1 MVTAGSGERNS
12 KFVWLDE
19 FTARGP
25 KKPVTYRVGVAMA
38 NKDNGDGKGFFASAE
53 EMSAA
58 TPYTLR
64 PVKAAVA
71 DLMQDGWIER
81 SRRGGRSGNGT
92 KWASEYRLTIP
103 PQGARSS
110 TSRTGQGA
118 RSEHQGA
125 QISTPLDP
133 TPLDP
138 PTSLKPPCFCHGLTE
153 CPDMPPAGKSHDE
166 RSPCGC
172 FPGASCPECRG
183 DAPKPS
189 KHSPERLRQFY
200 EQHIERDEGL
210 GTDGTPLDQEKPVAG
225 YRFRERA

>member
-1 MVTAGSGERNS
+1 MVTASAERNS

-110 TSRTGQGA
+110 TSRPGQGA

-125 QISTPLDP
+125 RSSTPLDP

-138 PTSLKPPCFCHGLTE
+138 PISLEAPCFCHGRTD
-153 CPDMPPAGKSHDE
+153 CPDKALAEISHDE

-172 FPGASCPECRG
+172 FPGTSCPECRG
-183 DAPKPS
+183 DLLKHS
-189 KHSPERLRQFY
+189 KHSPEKLRQFY
-200 EQHIERDEGL
+200 EQHVERDEGL
-210 GTDGTPLDQEKPVAG
+210 GIDGTPLGQEKPSTG
-225 YRFRERA
+225 YLSRERA